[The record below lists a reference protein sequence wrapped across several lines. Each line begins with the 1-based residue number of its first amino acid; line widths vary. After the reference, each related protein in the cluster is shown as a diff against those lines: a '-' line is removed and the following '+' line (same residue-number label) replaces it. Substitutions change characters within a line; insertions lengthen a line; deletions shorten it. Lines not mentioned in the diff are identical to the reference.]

1 MRDLYKILDS
11 LIADKV
17 MVRFNSFPGG
27 SINVSIHVF
36 KPKELNYLYDVDSI
50 DEIEKKIVAD
60 FRHLIKTPSEMRGIA
75 ILPPMPTPPG
85 FPRP

>member
-1 MRDLYKILDS
+1 MRDLYKILDT

-36 KPKELNYLYDVDSI
+36 KPKELNYLYDADSI
-50 DEIEKKIVAD
+50 DEIEKKIVTD
-60 FRHLIKTPSEMRGIA
+60 FRHLIVPVSFSIPTGHPSK
-75 ILPPMPTPPG
+75 MPTPPG